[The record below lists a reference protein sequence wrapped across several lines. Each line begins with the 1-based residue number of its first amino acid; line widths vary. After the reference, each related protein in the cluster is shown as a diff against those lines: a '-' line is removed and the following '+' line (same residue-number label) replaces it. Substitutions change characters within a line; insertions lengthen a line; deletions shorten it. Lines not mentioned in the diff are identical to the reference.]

1 MCGMGTKLAAAAAAE
16 YEDMVGDMEE
26 GEVPSEEESPFGLAP
41 RFLILQA
48 PGVAKLSENPGRNHA
63 GLGRKEKS

>member
-1 MCGMGTKLAAAAAAE
+1 M
-16 YEDMVGDMEE
+16 GDMEE